1 MTAVMS
7 AVLDENLG
15 SWQLG
20 LQPLTAVYSAIDRA
34 AELIFGR

>member
-1 MTAVMS
+1 MS
-7 AVLDENLG
+7 AVLDENLR

-20 LQPLTAVYSAIDRA
+20 LQPVGAVYIAIDRA